1 MPSGPILAILAGQG
15 VGPIRFGATQA
26 TVERLMERPCE
37 VRNEKVCRYIGAA
50 VEFFFDAAGKVDKIH
65 VHRPGRPAQD
75 ATGKMRPY
83 GMFHG
88 AIPPDLKM
96 LMLPWAIQQYLGKP
110 LRVEPVL
117 DGGPSFTEQRHYY
130 KGMIVEYDRL
140 DNGNLVLGGVIVQP
154 DKGPGPAD

>member
-1 MPSGPILAILAGQG
+1 MPSGPVLAIVAGQG

-26 TVERLMERPCE
+26 TVERLMERPCD
-37 VRNEKVCRYIGAA
+37 VHDEKVCRYIGAA
-50 VEFFFDAAGKVDKIH
+50 VEFFFDAAGKVEKIH
-65 VHRPGRPAQD
+65 VHRPGRPARD
-75 ATGKMRPY
+75 AAGNPRPY

-130 KGMIVEYDRL
+130 KGMIIEYDRL
-140 DNGNLVLGGVIVQP
+140 DNGNLVLGGVVLQAE
-154 DKGPGPAD
+154 GAAH